1 MADIDPLQRMLI
13 VQACTD
19 LIGRFAERNDAR
31 DADAIADMFVE
42 DGVFARP
49 TMPDKPIRGRE
60 TIRAQFHARPPGKMT
75 RHICVN
81 TVVTV
86 TSASE
91 ASAHSYILL
100 YTADFPEGAVPPV
113 KADAKQLLGAFDDT
127 FVARQRRQ
135 VEVQIPARQSRD
147 DDRRLVPQFP

>member
-1 MADIDPLQRMLI
+1 MTEIDPLPRMLI

-19 LIGRFAERNDAR
+19 LIHRFAERNDAR
-31 DADAIADMFVE
+31 DADALADMFVE

-49 TMPDKPIRGRE
+49 TMPDKPMRGRE

-86 TSASE
+86 SSASE
-91 ASAHSYILL
+91 ASACSYMLL
-100 YTADFPEGAVPPV
+100 CTADFPEGATLPV
-113 KADAKQLLGAFDDT
+113 KADTKQLLGAFDDKFALDSDGT
-127 FVARQRRQ
+127 WKFKHRQGSLAMT
-135 VEVQIPARQSRD
+135 IGG
-147 DDRRLVPQFP
+147 